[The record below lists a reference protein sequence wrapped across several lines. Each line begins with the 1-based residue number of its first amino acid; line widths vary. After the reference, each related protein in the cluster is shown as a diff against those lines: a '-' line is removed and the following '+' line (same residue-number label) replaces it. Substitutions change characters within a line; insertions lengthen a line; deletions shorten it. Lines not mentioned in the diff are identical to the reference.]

1 MTRRFANMR
10 ACPLLLYFDYSSN
23 FYRSR
28 ILASATSQVYTFRLR
43 TSCYFTNASTSLY
56 IKALRKIMNMK
67 FVISNHHAR
76 LLLTYYSISF
86 VPKNRTQKES

>member
-10 ACPLLLYFDYSSN
+10 ACPLLSQFDYSSN

-28 ILASATSQVYTFRLR
+28 ILASATSQVYVFRLQ

-56 IKALRKIMNMK
+56 IKALVRIINKK
-67 FVISNHHAR
+67 
-76 LLLTYYSISF
+76 F

>member
-28 ILASATSQVYTFRLR
+28 ILASATSQVYAFRLR
-43 TSCYFTNASTSLY
+43 TSYKFTNASTHLY
-56 IKALRKIMNMK
+56 IKALRKIMNIK
-67 FVISNHHAR
+67 FVISNHLAR
-76 LLLTYYSISF
+76 VDFLNANF
-86 VPKNRTQKES
+86 VGNN